1 MTDKKETEKK
11 GMAAADRLRWL
22 PPAVRNIIITAVSAA
37 VLCFCAFAVIR
48 YGSSDGSDSSNGSNG
63 KDNSDG
69 SDSSGNPGGAS
80 GGKEKPDLTEE
91 NFVGAVV
98 GATTGCF
105 VLVVVFL
112 ILRSFLKRSKNKTSD

>member
-48 YGSSDGSDSSNGSNG
+48 YGSSDGSDSSDSLRRP
-63 KDNSDG
+63 DESEHFAVDTTAASDTTPSG
-69 SDSSGNPGGAS
+69 LDPGTEDELPITARPAAELAAEGYVLSEGAYDDS
-80 GGKEKPDLTEE
+80 
-91 NFVGAVV
+91 
-98 GATTGCF
+98 
-105 VLVVVFL
+105 
-112 ILRSFLKRSKNKTSD
+112 

>member
-48 YGSSDGSDSSNGSNG
+48 YGSSDGSD
-63 KDNSDG
+63 G
-69 SDSSGNPGGAS
+69 SDSLRR
-80 GGKEKPDLTEE
+80 PDESEHFCGRHDRSVRTRPRAGLTQ
-91 NFVGAVV
+91 AQ
-98 GATTGCF
+98 
-105 VLVVVFL
+105 
-112 ILRSFLKRSKNKTSD
+112 RTSCR